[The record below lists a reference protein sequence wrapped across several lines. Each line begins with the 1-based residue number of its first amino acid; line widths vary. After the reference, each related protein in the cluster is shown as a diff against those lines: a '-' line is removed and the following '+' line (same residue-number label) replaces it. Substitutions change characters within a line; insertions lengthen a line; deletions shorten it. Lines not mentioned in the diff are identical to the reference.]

1 MLFRSV
7 IVLGHVQDENGQ
19 KMSKSKGN
27 AVDPFDALEKH
38 GADAIRWYFYT
49 NSAPWLP
56 NRFHDKAVTEGQR
69 KFMGTLWNTYAFY
82 VLYAN
87 IDKFDPSKYDVN
99 DCQLTVMDKW
109 LLSKLNTMVKTVDD
123 NLANYKIPE
132 AAKTLQSFV
141 DEMSNWYVRR
151 GRERYWAQTVTE
163 DKKAAYMTLYTAL
176 VTTAKAA
183 APMIPFMAES
193 IYQNLVCNVD
203 KSAPVSIHL
212 CDYPE
217 VNENLIDTALEAA
230 MDEVM
235 NIVVLGRAARNGS
248 NIKNRQPLNT
258 MYVQASKKLDECYI
272 EIIRDELNV
281 KNVDFDSDA
290 ESLVSYTF
298 KPQLKTLGPKYGKML
313 GEIRNALAELPS
325 SAKKTLDTE
334 GKLVLSLSGGDIEL
348 GAEDVLI
355 DTKQKEGVFTVS
367 DKGVTVALDTLLTDE
382 LIEEGF
388 VKELVSKIQTMR
400 KDSGFNVTDR
410 INVAVTGNAKVFDI
424 AKKNESTI
432 SAVVLSD
439 SISDAELANGKEWDI
454 NGENVTIA
462 VAKV

>member
-1 MLFRSV
+1 V
-7 IVLGHVQDENGQ
+7 
-19 KMSKSKGN
+19 
-27 AVDPFDALEKH
+27 
-38 GADAIRWYFYT
+38 
-49 NSAPWLP
+49 
-56 NRFHDKAVTEGQR
+56 
-69 KFMGTLWNTYAFY
+69 
-82 VLYAN
+82 
-87 IDKFDPSKYDVN
+87 
-99 DCQLTVMDKW
+99 
-109 LLSKLNTMVKTVDD
+109 
-123 NLANYKIPE
+123 
-132 AAKTLQSFV
+132 
-141 DEMSNWYVRR
+141 
-151 GRERYWAQTVTE
+151 
-163 DKKAAYMTLYTAL
+163 
-176 VTTAKAA
+176 
-183 APMIPFMAES
+183 
-193 IYQNLVCNVD
+193 
-203 KSAPVSIHL
+203 
-212 CDYPE
+212 
-217 VNENLIDTALEAA
+217 
-230 MDEVM
+230 

-258 MYVQASKKLDECYI
+258 MYVQCDKKLEGNFV

-290 ESLVSYTF
+290 DSLVSYTF

-325 SAKKTLDTE
+325 SAKKTLDDE
-334 GKLVLSLSGGDIEL
+334 GKLILSLSGGDIEL
-348 GAEDVLI
+348 AVEDVLI

-367 DKGVTVALDTLLTDE
+367 DKGVTVALDTLLTPE

-424 AKKNESTI
+424 AKKNEAAI